1 MTRMSKKS
9 ERRMISPRR
18 TRAPQPKTGPKKE
31 NLPGGFKKH
40 ENAIEGDMAKTTF
53 VPRIK

>member
-18 TRAPQPKTGPKKE
+18 PRAPQPKTGSKKDH
-31 NLPGGFKKH
+31 LPGGFKH
-40 ENAIEGDMAKTTF
+40 HDNAVEGEMAKIAF
-53 VPRIK
+53 IPKIK